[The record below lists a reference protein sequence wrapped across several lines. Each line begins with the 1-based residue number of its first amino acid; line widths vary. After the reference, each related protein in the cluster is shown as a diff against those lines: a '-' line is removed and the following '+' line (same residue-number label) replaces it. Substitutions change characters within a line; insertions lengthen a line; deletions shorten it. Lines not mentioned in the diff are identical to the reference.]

1 MSFPDGVV
9 LSRKQNQYLLT
20 LSVFRCNVA
29 CIIVPGKRINFTL
42 CPRSFSAWSNVAH
55 WVVFPA
61 RSNPST
67 TISAPRDCDWALV
80 IASSSPECD
89 PIAIM

>member
-9 LSRKQNQYLLT
+9 LSEKQNQYLLT
-20 LSVFRCNVA
+20 FRGFSCNVP
-29 CIIVPGKRINFTL
+29 CIIVPGNWINFTS
-42 CPRSFSAWSNVAH
+42 CPRSFNAWSNVAH

-67 TISAPRDCDWALV
+67 TISAPRDCDCALLK
-80 IASSSPECD
+80 ASSSTECD